1 MTSSLRRVLACLVP
15 AVALPLALSLVLPAP
30 WSSAPAI
37 SIPEARAQA
46 AAWKNLQ
53 VLPKNTSK
61 AELKN
66 IMKAQSK
73 ALGVECE
80 FCHEMPNADAET
92 TRKGI
97 ARKMMRMTNDL
108 NKNPN
113 WGLTSAPRPITCAT
127 CHRGK
132 EKPEL

>member
-15 AVALPLALSLVLPAP
+15 AVALPLTLSLVLPGSWPA
-30 WSSAPAI
+30 APAL
-37 SIPEARAQA
+37 SVPEARAQA
-46 AAWKNLQ
+46 SAWKNLQ